1 MTAGTIYPR
10 PRPKVNPEVPSAVA
24 RAIWLDGNIK
34 FANRPAYGSAIARGI
49 CEIICPVKSNGKRF
63 LETPKGIEAKV
74 FRMEPIATNTELE
87 ITTLRTETK
96 SERKAHGKRTID
108 KSINEI

>member
-10 PRPKVNPEVPSAVA
+10 PKPKVNPEVPSATA

-34 FANRPAYGSAIARGI
+34 FASRPAYGSAIARGI
-49 CEIICPVKSNGKRF
+49 CEIICPTKSNGKRF
-63 LETPKGIEAKV
+63 LEKSNGIEAKV
-74 FRMEPIATNTELE
+74 FRIDPIATITELE

-96 SERKAHGKRTID
+96 SERNAHGNRTIAR
-108 KSINEI
+108 SINET